1 MKEKIIPK
9 SRLKYMK
16 EGHSKAVCE
25 GCDKTVRV
33 RFMIR
38 YKGKY
43 LCNQCMQR
51 TASNKQNQ
59 STGSYIEYNKDKEEV
74 KNES

>member
-9 SRLKYMK
+9 KKLVSMRL
-16 EGHSKAVCE
+16 GHSKAVCE
-25 GCDKTVRV
+25 GCNKTVRV

-43 LCNQCMQR
+43 LCNNCMQK

-59 STGSYIEYNKDKEEV
+59 SVGKYIDDEN
-74 KNES
+74 NGR